1 MSPAKQRWMHTE
13 LARWAT
19 RWGVP
24 YRFPSRFP
32 LRTVE
37 LLRVWFALPEA
48 RRRDFV
54 ARAMTAVWGDD
65 ADIADAGVLAA
76 LIGDDHAEIRAR
88 AASDEVKA
96 QLREATESAQTKG
109 VFGVPTFVIDG
120 DELFWGQDRL
130 DLVENALLRR
140 R

>member
-1 MSPAKQRWMHTE
+1 M
-13 LARWAT
+13 LAT

-24 YRFPSRFP
+24 YRFPSRVP

-65 ADIADAGVLAA
+65 ADIADPAVLAA
-76 LIGDDHAEIRAR
+76 LIGDDHAAIRAR
-88 AASDEVKA
+88 GSSDEGKA
-96 QLREATESAQTKG
+96 QLREATEAAQVAG
-109 VFGVPTFVIDG
+109 VFGVPTFVVDG

-130 DLVENALLRR
+130 DRVEDALLRR